1 MSKYMDDKT
10 MFLEPTVSQ
19 YGSRMVMTN
28 VHQPTR
34 TKYWNI
40 DTQFCNDYT
49 SSNPTEYNISLP
61 EAINNVKT
69 IKVTDVQIPITF
81 YNISSSLGNNLFKI
95 VDNNNNSNTIIL
107 PDSQYNPVSLAS
119 AINDQ
124 LTLLGIDLTFD
135 LSNNEHVCN
144 IKNHSLTATYTVQ
157 FAISSNGSCVGVNAD
172 FDKNLLKSKLGWSLG
187 FRNVEYSISPSGSQ
201 TSESIYFLN
210 SKNLFLVVDEFSKGN
225 QNTFISPMYDSILNK
240 NILAKISLDYES
252 FPFGSILNGNDGG
265 GYLLSDCR
273 SYSGKVNLQR
283 LKLQLVTIH
292 GLPVNMNGVDFSFSL
307 EITYE

>member
-1 MSKYMDDKT
+1 MRLST
-10 MFLEPTVSQ
+10 T
-19 YGSRMVMTN
+19 
-28 VHQPTR
+28 
-34 TKYWNI
+34 
-40 DTQFCNDYT
+40 FCNFLQR
-49 SSNPTEYNISLP
+49 SMVFCNFLQLP
-61 EAINNVKT
+61 M
-69 IKVTDVQIPITF
+69 TF

-95 VDNNNNSNTIIL
+95 VDSNNNSNTIIL

-157 FAISSNGSCVGVNAD
+157 FAISSNGSCIGVNAD

-187 FRNVEYSISPSGSQ
+187 FRNVEHSISPSGSQ
-201 TSESIYFLN
+201 TSESVYFFN
-210 SKNLFLVVDEFSKGN
+210 QKDVFLIVEEFSKGN
-225 QNTFISPMYDSILNK
+225 QNTFISPLQDSLLNK

-252 FPFGSILNGNDGG
+252 FPFGSILNANNGG
-265 GYLLSDCR
+265 GNLISDCR

-292 GLPVNMNGVDFSFSL
+292 GLPINMNGVDFSFTL